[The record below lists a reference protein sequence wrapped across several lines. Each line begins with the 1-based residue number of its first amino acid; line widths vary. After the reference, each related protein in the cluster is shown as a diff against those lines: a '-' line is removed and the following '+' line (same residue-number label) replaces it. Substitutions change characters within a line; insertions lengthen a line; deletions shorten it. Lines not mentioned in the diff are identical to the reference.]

1 LFLFG
6 AGVVLAVA
14 GAASISSAW
23 DDVTVSSASDSPA
36 QVAPAGNLFA
46 RTNIATPASSA
57 NASDQLAQAAERSA
71 LMFDGPTRL
80 GGFSQLAT
88 QAPVLEGR
96 FMTVLAEP
104 PTAPLAQVKKVLAAA
119 PIAQVETPQPTAN
132 PFRLQST
139 PPAVVATREAPTPAR
154 AQVRAKALAS
164 VAPPAEK
171 GFLQRLFGSSE
182 PQGESALAYA
192 PVETDEL
199 RTWPGAAPTR
209 RSGAGERTAIYDI
222 SRKIVI
228 MPNGERL
235 EAHSGLGDLMDE
247 PQSMRMKNRGVT
259 PPNVYTLRLRES
271 LFHGVQAIR
280 LVPVH
285 NNLMFGRDGIL
296 AHSYMLGPRG
306 DSNGCVSFRDYDAF
320 LKAFL
325 RGDVTRLVV
334 AENASSSLALLAGA
348 R

>member
-1 LFLFG
+1 
-6 AGVVLAVA
+6 
-14 GAASISSAW
+14 
-23 DDVTVSSASDSPA
+23 
-36 QVAPAGNLFA
+36 
-46 RTNIATPASSA
+46 
-57 NASDQLAQAAERSA
+57 
-71 LMFDGPTRL
+71 MFDGPTRL
-80 GGFSQLAT
+80 GGFSQLAM
-88 QAPVLEGR
+88 QAPVVEGR
-96 FMTVLAEP
+96 FVTAFAEP
-104 PTAPLAQVKKVLAAA
+104 LPAPTAHVRKVFAAV

-139 PPAVVATREAPTPAR
+139 PPAVAATREAPTPGR
-154 AQVRAKALAS
+154 AQVRAKALAAA
-164 VAPPAEK
+164 APPAEK

-182 PQGESALAYA
+182 QQRESALAYA
-192 PVETDEL
+192 PVETDDL
-199 RTWPGAAPTR
+199 RSWPGVAPGK

-280 LVPVH
+280 LLPVH

-334 AENASSSLALLAGA
+334 AENASSSLALLEGA